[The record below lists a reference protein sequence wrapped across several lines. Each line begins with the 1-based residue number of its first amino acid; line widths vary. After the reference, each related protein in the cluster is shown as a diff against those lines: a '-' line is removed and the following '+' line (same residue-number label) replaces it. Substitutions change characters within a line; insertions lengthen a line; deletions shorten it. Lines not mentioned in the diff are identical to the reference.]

1 MQTSVDKC
9 KKIKILFDSRKIDT
23 YPHFVVVAIMQQ

>member
-1 MQTSVDKC
+1 MQKNQVK
-9 KKIKILFDSRKIDT
+9 KILFDSRKIDT